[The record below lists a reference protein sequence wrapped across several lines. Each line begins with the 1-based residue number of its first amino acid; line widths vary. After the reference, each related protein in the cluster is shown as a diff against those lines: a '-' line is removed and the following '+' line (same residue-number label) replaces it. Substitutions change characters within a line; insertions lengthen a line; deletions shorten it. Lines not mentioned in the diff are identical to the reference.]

1 MGVTCVAAS
10 EARRRNRYPGGRATY
25 GNLAYAEPAARP
37 LERDGREALRPRP
50 KTRPRER
57 AVARPKVRVREAGA
71 VSPFAVVG
79 FLAVAVFAV
88 LLMFST
94 VQVTMLGDQIVALE
108 GDLSDLQA
116 EEKQLRAQYELAYDM
131 NTVEEKAKAAGMV
144 KPQASQIYTLDLSE
158 EDSVVHYEE
167 DQESDSFLDAVTGIL
182 EEGTR
187 LVKDGESGGETAAE
201 APEVQEQQ

>member
-1 MGVTCVAAS
+1 MTCVAAS

-25 GNLAYAEPAARP
+25 GNLAYAGPAGRP

-57 AVARPKVRVREAGA
+57 AVARPKVRVREAGQ
-71 VSPFAVVG
+71 VSIFAVVG
-79 FLAVAVFAV
+79 FLAGAVFAV

-108 GDLSDLQA
+108 GDLSDLQ
-116 EEKQLRAQYELAYDM
+116 AQYELAYDM